1 MNNHNNSFLYNQ
13 PTLEKSK
20 RSHEKKHEIIVTNH
34 KCFYE
39 DKGNNF
45 SQIQFENQMNNNNI
59 IERQNK
65 NNENTKIEINKDN
78 ISAHKNKNY
87 FYSSINLNN
96 IPIKNKP
103 LYNNHNNNQN
113 HNEIPQYNK
122 IQMHKRKYQR
132 CNSVAYI
139 KKRPNDLMRIQN
151 YENNSVIYNK
161 FLQTTLKTKGRCLSC
176 TNIKKNFDLLN
187 NNIISK
193 FEIDNNNSF
202 KKPFIPLSYTLIP
215 KNEIKKDRNINNF
228 TVKRQKNI
236 LNKKLGIN
244 FCKNIINVIK
254 KHLLSNKIVFFK
266 KIKNTK
272 KNLMYEVSLEEYKFL
287 EELKGLGV
295 TNKKELNI
303 LLKDIYIS
311 IKGNNKELNDSQ
323 EKK

>member
-1 MNNHNNSFLYNQ
+1 MSKHINSYLYNQ
-13 PTLEKSK
+13 PTLEKNK
-20 RSHEKKHEIIVTNH
+20 RYHDKKHETIITNH
-34 KCFYE
+34 KCYYE
-39 DKGNNF
+39 DKGSNF
-45 SQIQFENQMNNNNI
+45 SQTQFKNEIPNNNI
-59 IERQNK
+59 IEKQNRK
-65 NNENTKIEINKDN
+65 NENANIEINKEN
-78 ISAHKNKNY
+78 KSVHKNKNY

-96 IPIKNKP
+96 IPITNKP
-103 LYNNHNNNQN
+103 LYNNNNQN
-113 HNEIPQYNK
+113 NNKIPQYNK
-122 IQMHKRKYQR
+122 IQINKRKYQR

-176 TNIKKNFDLLN
+176 SNMKKKIDLLNN

-193 FEIDNNNSF
+193 FDIDNNNSS
-202 KKPFIPLSYTLIP
+202 KKSLIPLSYTLIP
-215 KNEIKKDRNINNF
+215 KNEIKNDRKVNNF

-244 FCKNIINVIK
+244 FCKNIINIMK
-254 KHLLSNKIVFFK
+254 KHLLSDKIVFFK
-266 KIKNTK
+266 KIKNI
-272 KNLMYEVSLEEYKFL
+272 KNIPMYEVSLEEYKFL

-323 EKK
+323 NKK

>member
-1 MNNHNNSFLYNQ
+1 M
-13 PTLEKSK
+13 EKSK
-20 RSHEKKHEIIVTNH
+20 RYHEKKHEIIVTNH
-34 KCFYE
+34 KFHYE
-39 DKGNNF
+39 DKGSNF
-45 SQIQFENQMNNNNI
+45 SQTQTKNGMNNNNI
-59 IERQNK
+59 FERQNRK
-65 NNENTKIEINKDN
+65 NENTNIEINKEN
-78 ISAHKNKNY
+78 ISFHKNKNY
-87 FYSSINLNN
+87 FYSSINLKS
-96 IPIKNKP
+96 IPATNKP
-103 LYNNHNNNQN
+103 LYNNNNLN
-113 HNEIPQYNK
+113 HNEIPKYNK
-122 IQMHKRKYQR
+122 IQIHKRKYQR
-132 CNSVAYI
+132 YNSVAYI

-176 TNIKKNFDLLN
+176 TNIKKNYDLLN
-187 NNIISK
+187 NNIISN
-193 FEIDNNNSF
+193 FDIDNNNSS
-202 KKPFIPLSYTLIP
+202 KKSLIPLSYSLIP
-215 KNEIKKDRNINNF
+215 KNDIKNDRNVNNF
-228 TVKRQKNI
+228 AVKRQKNI
-236 LNKKLGIN
+236 MNKKLGIN
-244 FCKNIINVIK
+244 FCKNIFNVIK

>member
-1 MNNHNNSFLYNQ
+1 MNKHNNSFLYNQ

-20 RSHEKKHEIIVTNH
+20 RYHEKKHEIIITNH
-34 KCFYE
+34 KCYYE

-45 SQIQFENQMNNNNI
+45 SQAQFESRMNNNNI
-59 IERQNK
+59 IGKQNK
-65 NNENTKIEINKDN
+65 KNENTKIEINKDN
-78 ISAHKNKNY
+78 LSVHKNKNY

-96 IPIKNKP
+96 IPTTNKQ
-103 LYNNHNNNQN
+103 LYNNYNQN
-113 HNEIPQYNK
+113 HNEIPQNNK
-122 IQMHKRKYQR
+122 IQIHKRKYQR

-187 NNIISK
+187 NNVISK
-193 FEIDNNNSF
+193 FDIENNNSS
-202 KKPFIPLSYTLIP
+202 KKYNIPLSYSLIP
-215 KNEIKKDRNINNF
+215 KNEIKNDRNVNNF
-228 TVKRQKNI
+228 TVKRQKSI
-236 LNKKLGIN
+236 LNKKLGN
-244 FCKNIINVIK
+244 NLCKNIFNVIK
-254 KHLLSNKIVFFK
+254 KNLLSDKIVFFK

-272 KNLMYEVSLEEYKFL
+272 KIPMYEVSLEEYKFL

-323 EKK
+323 KKK

>member
-1 MNNHNNSFLYNQ
+1 MNKHNNSYLHNQ

-20 RSHEKKHEIIVTNH
+20 RYHDKKHEIIITNH
-34 KCFYE
+34 KCHYE

-45 SQIQFENQMNNNNI
+45 SQTQFKNGMKNKNI
-59 IERQNK
+59 IGWQNRK
-65 NNENTKIEINKDN
+65 NENTNMEINKEN
-78 ISAHKNKNY
+78 LSVHKNKNY

-96 IPIKNKP
+96 IPETKKP
-103 LYNNHNNNQN
+103 LYNNNQN

-122 IQMHKRKYQR
+122 IQIHKRKYQR
-132 CNSVAYI
+132 YNSVAYI

-236 LNKKLGIN
+236 LNTKLGIN
-244 FCKNIINVIK
+244 FCKNIFNVIK

-311 IKGNNKELNDSQ
+311 IKGNNNEINDSQ
-323 EKK
+323 NKK